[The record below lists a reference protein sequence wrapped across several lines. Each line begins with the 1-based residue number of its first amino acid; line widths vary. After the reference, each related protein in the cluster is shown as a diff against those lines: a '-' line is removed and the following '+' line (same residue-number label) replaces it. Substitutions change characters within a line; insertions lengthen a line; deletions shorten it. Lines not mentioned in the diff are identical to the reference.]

1 MKKYKNRK
9 DAVKTVVA
17 ILCAALMLTACGNAE
32 ADAMEEIAASVTE
45 TTTESAEVLPT
56 EKPAAESTEAPA
68 KTVDEGS
75 ATEPVEPVAVTAEPD
90 TKPSAEPVAA
100 SAGAAAEAGYTC
112 TEMTQTMYAKS
123 AVNVRDLPSTDG
135 KKIGSLK
142 ASEEITV
149 TGKCDQTGWYRFD
162 WNNTT
167 GYVSDRYIVS
177 EKPAVNTVAANTTTA
192 GNSNTAGNQY
202 ASNTGT
208 DEFGISDAV
217 IENFMKTHGDGS
229 TGNTDNKVVGNTI
242 TGKLSAENDYFD
254 RAAAEQV
261 FASLNAERTAAG
273 IPALIWSEDLY
284 NIAVQRCYENDVHA
298 GARAGTGENQTVG
311 SGCDAATIHQKWH
324 DSEGHHNNYM
334 NSTWTYGAVA
344 VRVLSNTLGGIQL
357 EPYHIAYEVFSAGD
371 NTAANSSVTINT
383 PAQDNSVAAA
393 PKTAD
398 GNTGASSS
406 NVGWS
411 MTPPTQEDGLKKWQE
426 QNPDVEVSFGN

>member
-17 ILCAALMLTACGNAE
+17 VLCAACMLTACGNAE

-56 EKPAAESTEAPA
+56 EKPAAEPTEAPA
-68 KTVDEGS
+68 KTVDEVS

-123 AVNVRDLPSTDG
+123 AVNVRDLPNTDG

-142 ASEEITV
+142 ASQEITV

-167 GYVSDRYIVS
+167 GYVSDKYIVS
-177 EKPAVNTVAANTTTA
+177 EKPVSNVAAT
-192 GNSNTAGNQY
+192 GNSNAAGNNAAATQRNT
-202 ASNTGT
+202 AAPAATPAPAQTTTTGT
-208 DEFGISDAV
+208 
-217 IENFMKTHGDGS
+217 
-229 TGNTDNKVVGNTI
+229 TDTSG
-242 TGKLSAENDYFD
+242 EYFD
-254 RAAAEQV
+254 RAMAEQV
-261 FASLNAERTAAG
+261 FALVNEERVANG
-273 IPALIWSEDLY
+273 IPALIWSEDVY
-284 NIAVQRCYENDVHA
+284 NIAVQRCYENDLHA
-298 GARAGTGENQTVG
+298 GVRAGTSENYSEGQQTAEEIYQG
-311 SGCDAATIHQKWH
+311 WH
-324 DSEGHHNNYM
+324 DSPGHHDNYM
-334 NSTWTYGAVA
+334 NPNYTYSAVA
-344 VRVLSNTLGGIQL
+344 VRVVPLMGGALGNIHVHYQ
-357 EPYHIAYEVFSAGD
+357 VFTWDS
-371 NTAANSSVTINT
+371 TAANSSVTINT

-411 MTPPTQEDGLKKWQE
+411 LTPPTQEDGLKKWQE

>member
-9 DAVKTVVA
+9 LAAKAVAA

-56 EKPAAESTEAPA
+56 EKPAAEPTEAPA

-123 AVNVRDLPSTDG
+123 AVNVRDLPGTDG
-135 KKIGSLK
+135 NKIGSLK
-142 ASEEITV
+142 ASEEIAV

-167 GYVSDRYIVS
+167 GYVSDKYIVS
-177 EKPAVNTVAANTTTA
+177 EKPAVNTVASTN
-192 GNSNTAGNQY
+192 NSNNTAGNTTQQ
-202 ASNTGT
+202 NTAT
-208 DEFGISDAV
+208 PAA
-217 IENFMKTHGDGS
+217 TPAPAQTTTTGS
-229 TGNTDNKVVGNTI
+229 
-242 TGKLSAENDYFD
+242 SEPYFD
-254 RAAAEQV
+254 RAMAEQV
-261 FASLNAERTAAG
+261 FALVNNDRVANGLNALA
-273 IPALIWSEDLY
+273 WNEDMY
-284 NIAVQRCYENDVHA
+284 NIAVQRCYEGVEGDIHGMMRNGTSENRVQGPLDDS
-298 GARAGTGENQTVG
+298 GAQGIYQ
-311 SGCDAATIHQKWH
+311 SWH
-324 DSEGHHNNYM
+324 DSPGHRNNYL
-334 NSTWTYGAVA
+334 NATYTSGAVA
-344 VRVLSNTLGGIQL
+344 IYALPIPGGWALPDIVS
-357 EPYHIAYEVFSAGD
+357 YEVFTWD
-371 NTAANSSVTINT
+371 NTATNSSVIINT

-398 GNTGASSS
+398 ENTGASSS

>member
-17 ILCAALMLTACGNAE
+17 VLCAACMLTACGNAE

-56 EKPAAESTEAPA
+56 EKPAAEPTEAPA

-75 ATEPVEPVAVTAEPD
+75 ATEPVESVAVTAEPD

-142 ASEEITV
+142 ASQEITV

-167 GYVSDRYIVS
+167 GYVSDKYIVS
-177 EKPAVNTVAANTTTA
+177 EKPVSNVVAT
-192 GNSNTAGNQY
+192 GNSNAAGNNAAATQQNT
-202 ASNTGT
+202 AAPAATPAPAQTTTTGT
-208 DEFGISDAV
+208 
-217 IENFMKTHGDGS
+217 
-229 TGNTDNKVVGNTI
+229 TDTSG
-242 TGKLSAENDYFD
+242 EYFD
-254 RAAAEQV
+254 RAMAEQV
-261 FASLNAERTAAG
+261 FALVNEERVANG
-273 IPALIWSEDLY
+273 IPALIWSEDVY
-284 NIAVQRCYENDVHA
+284 NIAVQRCYENDLHA
-298 GARAGTGENQTVG
+298 GVRAGTSENYSEGQQTAEEIYQG
-311 SGCDAATIHQKWH
+311 WH
-324 DSEGHHNNYM
+324 DSPGHHDNYM
-334 NSTWTYGAVA
+334 NPNYTYSAVA
-344 VRVLSNTLGGIQL
+344 VRVVPLMGGALGNIHVHYQ
-357 EPYHIAYEVFSAGD
+357 VFTWDS
-371 NTAANSSVTINT
+371 TAANSSVTINT

-411 MTPPTQEDGLKKWQE
+411 LTPPTQEDGLKKWQE

>member
-1 MKKYKNRK
+1 MKHRTHKLAAK
-9 DAVKTVVA
+9 AVAA
-17 ILCAALMLTACGNAE
+17 ILCAALMLTACGGKETTSNETASTETTSATATEATSVESTEMTTTEAAVEPTEAPTETPAE
-32 ADAMEEIAASVTE
+32 SPAPAVEPTAASVE
-45 TTTESAEVLPT
+45 PTTV
-56 EKPAAESTEAPA
+56 ST
-68 KTVDEGS
+68 
-75 ATEPVEPVAVTAEPD
+75 
-90 TKPSAEPVAA
+90 
-100 SAGAAAEAGYTC
+100 GYTYS
-112 TEMTQTMYAKS
+112 ELNQTMYAKS

-142 ASEEITV
+142 ASQEITV
-149 TGKCDQTGWYRFD
+149 TGKCDQTGWYRFEL
-162 WNNTT
+162 NNTT
-167 GYVSDRYIVS
+167 GYVSDKYIVS
-177 EKPAVNTVAANTTTA
+177 EKPAVNTVAATGNNSTT
-192 GNSNTAGNQY
+192 GNQY

-217 IENFMKTHGDGS
+217 IENFMKTHGDGG
-229 TGNTDNKVVGNTI
+229 TGNTGNTVVGNTI
-242 TGKLSAENDYFD
+242 TGNLSAENDYFD

-298 GARAGTGENQTVG
+298 GVRAGTGENQTVG

-344 VRVLSNTLGGIQL
+344 VRVLSNTLGGMQL
-357 EPYHIAYEVFSAGD
+357 EPYHIAYEVFSVGD
-371 NTAANSSVTINT
+371 STNANSSVTINT
-383 PAQDNSVAAA
+383 PVQDDSVAAA

-398 GNTGASSS
+398 DGTSTSSS